1 MLYRG
6 YVLAKVV
13 GLDLSLNSTGLCVME
28 ENSVFT
34 KTITPDKNQTM
45 DNRVNDILKEILCHV
60 DKDTHV
66 FIEDYAYASFPGSSS
81 VTILAE
87 INGVIKHAL
96 WSKFIPY
103 YKVPPTTLKK
113 FLTGSGKAKKE
124 DMKLKGYIK
133 YGREFKTSDEVDA
146 FVLAEIGA
154 LICGVRNRTLSMME
168 DELLCKLKV
177 SCNLP

>member
-1 MLYRG
+1 MN
-6 YVLAKVV
+6 KVI
-13 GLDLSLNSTGLCVME
+13 GLDLSLNSTGLCVMDATT
-28 ENSVFT
+28 VMT
-34 KTITPDKNQTM
+34 KTITPDKTQPMNM
-45 DNRVNDILKEILCHV
+45 RVNDILKEILAHV
-60 DKDTHV
+60 DSESVV

-103 YKVPPTTLKK
+103 HTIPPTTIKK

-133 YGREFKTSDEVDA
+133 YNREFRTSDEVDA
-146 FVLAEIGA
+146 YVLAEMGA
-154 LICGVRNRTLSMME
+154 LMCKLRDRTLSMME
-168 DELLCKLKV
+168 DELLCKLAV
-177 SCNLP
+177 SCNLQ